1 MAIGVSFNSEE
12 LELVKVLVVDDH
24 TLFAAGTVSLLA
36 YEPRILAVGIAKNGI
51 ECMDIISKTVPD
63 IVLLDIQLP
72 DTCGTDLIDKI
83 KKVQPKIKILMLTGQ
98 DPKGYVT
105 VSINKG
111 ANGFLLKNSSVEEMI
126 EAILRVYEGGVYF
139 SQGLKASLHPGNNS
153 DNLHYWVKSK
163 KTPRE
168 LLTTREIE
176 IIELVSRGLH
186 NKEIALTLGIKVR
199 TANFH
204 VSNILLKLEVSTRL
218 EAVLQWANVNTEM
231 LY

>member
-1 MAIGVSFNSEE
+1 MSFNSEE

-63 IVLLDIQLP
+63 VVLLDIQLP

-83 KKVQPKIKILMLTGQ
+83 KKVQPKVKILILTGQ
-98 DPKGYVT
+98 DPKGYVN

-111 ANGFLLKNSSVEEMI
+111 ANGFLLKNCSVEEMI

-139 SQGLKASLHPGNNS
+139 SQGLEALLHPGNSSVNP
-153 DNLHYWVKSK
+153 HYLVESEI
-163 KTPRE
+163 TPSE
-168 LLTTREIE
+168 LLTNREIE
-176 IIELVSRGLH
+176 IIKLISRGLH
-186 NKEIALTLGIKVR
+186 NKEIAATLGINVR
-199 TANFH
+199 TAESH
-204 VSNILLKLEVSTRL
+204 VCNILSKLGVSKRF
-218 EAVLQWANVNTEM
+218 EAVLYWANVNKET
-231 LY
+231 L